1 MLCAIYCN
9 TLILPVRNLKAK
21 GESLL
26 NLRTIKNTPTPQ
38 NLLFLTSILLLTSV
52 LTGNKFFT
60 IINLQSAFFSI
71 LVDEAKQYLFAFIW
85 EETQFTWTLMLQV
98 FFFFFESPYFLQI
111 RKAGMDDIKFP
122 RGSTLLQYV
131 DDFTAS
137 TCF

>member
-26 NLRTIKNTPTPQ
+26 NLQTIKNTPTPQ

-98 FFFFFESPYFLQI
+98 FFFLFFFWEPL
-111 RKAGMDDIKFP
+111 FP
-122 RGSTLLQYV
+122 ANPKGWYGWYKV
-131 DDFTAS
+131 P
-137 TCF
+137 